1 MSVLFANAL
10 GAIRRLGESF
20 VPALT
25 ALILIA
31 GTTVWVDR
39 IAVDFA
45 ARPLVIEVVGSDA
58 AWDPDR
64 VTDDGI
70 VEAVEGPA
78 SDPAAAVAELDEART
93 LARAG
98 DYDRAIAV
106 VERLTKTRPEPAF
119 WNELG
124 VYRIRAGQLDKAQK
138 AFDQALAVQP
148 KYTRALYNRALARS
162 GGTDL
167 PGARADYE
175 AALALEPSYLE
186 ARYNLGLLLL
196 DAGDID
202 GAVRELT
209 AASKLGSND
218 DKARSLFSLGVAL
231 ARAGKSKEALSA
243 YERSIEFRPA
253 YLLPRYNQA
262 TVFMGRGDEDSLDRA
277 RRLVDQLLSLSPDF
291 APGWFLAG
299 RLASRS
305 GEERRALAAYE
316 KAARLDRRFWKAH
329 YNWGLVAM
337 RLDELS
343 LAETLFTRL
352 ASEFPKRPEPNF
364 NLGRIHYRR
373 ERYAEAVEQYGKAIT
388 RAGGRYAEAQM
399 NLALT
404 LDELGKYSEALA
416 ILKQVPAGDV
426 DRGALLVN
434 RSLVEKH
441 LGDLKAARSSLE
453 EAIAA
458 SPTYATAHYN
468 LGKLETEAA
477 DSLPKSQPGARAAV
491 VAHHEAAVRA
501 FGKALALDPNS
512 TKAAVNLGVSLGE
525 LGRWDEAI
533 AAYRSAL
540 ATNETHRSALFNLGI
555 ALKETKRLTDAA
567 DTYRRL
573 LELDDENIKAY
584 LNLAV
589 VYADLGQGE
598 MAIQTIGTALERDP
612 GHVALRYNLAIQLRK
627 LGRVSEGLAE
637 LERCVALA
645 PTHRKA
651 ARLLAQLYQRLGRA
665 ADAVAT
671 LSPPAEGKS
680 ATVEDVGRLARA
692 QLTADDVKA
701 AGESV
706 DRALALDPTD
716 ERALDVGLS
725 LAMREKQL
733 SVFEPRLALALSQK
747 PDSKSLKQLKERLA
761 RLLETP

>member
-1 MSVLFANAL
+1 MSVLFSAAI
-10 GAIRRLGESF
+10 GAIRRLSESF

-25 ALILIA
+25 ALILIGA
-31 GTTVWVDR
+31 TTVWVDR
-39 IAVDFA
+39 VAVEFA
-45 ARPLVIEVVGSDA
+45 SRPLVIEVSGSDA
-58 AWDPDR
+58 AWDPER

-70 VEAVEGPA
+70 IEAVEGPA
-78 SDPAAAVAELDEART
+78 SDPAAAVAELEEARV

-98 DYDRAIAV
+98 DFDRAITL
-106 VERLTKTRPEPAF
+106 VEKLTKTRPEPAF

-138 AFDQALAVQP
+138 AFDAALAVQP

-162 GGTDL
+162 GGADRD
-167 PGARADYE
+167 GARADYA
-175 AALALEPSYLE
+175 AALALEPAYLE

-196 DAGDID
+196 DAGDVD
-202 GAVRELT
+202 GSIRELT

-218 DKARSLFSLGVAL
+218 DKARSLFSLGVSL
-231 ARAGKSKEALSA
+231 ARAGKTKEALAA

-262 TVFMGRGDEDSLDRA
+262 TVLMGRGDADSLDRA

-305 GEERRALAAYE
+305 GDERRALAAYE

-337 RLDELS
+337 RLDELT
-343 LAETLFTRL
+343 LADTLFTRL
-352 ASEFPKRPEPNF
+352 ASEFPKRPESNF

-373 ERYAEAVEQYGKAIT
+373 ERYAEAVEQYQKAIQ

-399 NLALT
+399 NLALA

-416 ILKQVPAGDV
+416 ILKAIPAADV

-441 LGDLKAARSSLE
+441 LGDVPAARASLE

-458 SPTYATAHYN
+458 SPTYATAYYN

-477 DSLPKSQPGARAAV
+477 DALRGASRADV
-491 VAHHEAAVRA
+491 VARHEAAVRA
-501 FGKALALDPNS
+501 FEKALALDPKN

-525 LGRWDEAI
+525 LGRWDDAI

-540 ATNETHRSALFNLGI
+540 AESPSHRSALFNLGI
-555 ALKETKRLTDAA
+555 ALKETKRYTDAA
-567 DTYRRL
+567 DTYRSL
-573 LELDDENIKAY
+573 LALDDENIKAY

-598 MAIQTIGTALERDP
+598 MAIQTIEAALERDP

-627 LGRVSEGLAE
+627 LGRVAEGLAE

-645 PTHRKA
+645 PTYRKA
-651 ARLLAQLYQRLGRA
+651 ARLLAQLYQRLGRT
-665 ADAVAT
+665 ADAAAVLRPA
-671 LSPPAEGKS
+671 AEGAK
-680 ATVEDVGRLARA
+680 ATAEDLGRLARA
-692 QLTADDVKA
+692 QLAADDA
-701 AGESV
+701 AGARDSV
-706 DRALALDPTD
+706 DRALVLDAAD
-716 ERALDVGLS
+716 ERALDVALT
-725 LAMREKQL
+725 LAAREKRLAEFQ
-733 SVFEPRLALALSQK
+733 PRLALALSQR
-747 PDSKSLKQLKERLA
+747 PDSKSLIQLKERLT